1 MKISIMRLLPIF
13 ILILAAGCSTVRSP
27 IIEPVVLESDERD
40 SVLAYAQTP
49 AENLLN
55 GLIAR
60 DYVQFSQ
67 DFSDSMKQGM
77 NQQAFEDLLVM
88 LDTKLGKYQSF
99 DLVTVL
105 KDENYSTL
113 VYQLT
118 YEKDNQ
124 VSMRVVFDNK
134 EPHQVS
140 GLWFDSPE
148 LRKD

>member
-1 MKISIMRLLPIF
+1 MKISIVRLLSIF
-13 ILILAAGCSTVRSP
+13 ILILAAGCSATRAP
-27 IIEPVVLESDERD
+27 IIEPVVLEDNERD
-40 SVLAYAQTP
+40 SVLAYAQAP
-49 AENLLN
+49 GENMLN
-55 GLIAR
+55 GLIAG
-60 DYVQFSQ
+60 DYAQFSQ
-67 DFSDSMKQGM
+67 DFSDTMKQGM
-77 NQQAFEDLLVM
+77 DRQAFDDLLVM
-88 LDTKLGKYQSF
+88 LDTRLGKYQSF

-105 KDENYSTL
+105 KEENYSTL

-118 YEKDNQ
+118 YDKDNQ